1 MENMNTEQGT
11 RAENMGNDAAVQE
24 ISQEAGKEQKLFT
37 QDEVNGF
44 IQSRLGRM
52 KEQAAKEAKVEYDQK
67 LADLQS
73 REMKLMI
80 KEKIS
85 ERGMPKE
92 LADIISCTDENDLN
106 SKLDILDKL
115 YNKGSDNVKSEDE
128 EPKGFYTYD
137 PVTGERKQITSFGP
151 RQQSS
156 MFQIE
161 DPIRTAMKL
170 GRKD

>member
-11 RAENMGNDAAVQE
+11 QAENMGNDVKVQE
-24 ISQEAGKEQKLFT
+24 SSQEEGKEQKLFT
-37 QDEVNGF
+37 QEEVNGF

-52 KEQAAKEAKVEYDQK
+52 KEQAAKEAKAEYDQK
-67 LADLQS
+67 LADLHS
-73 REMKLMI
+73 REIKLMV

-115 YNKGSDNVKSEDE
+115 YNKGPDNSEPDVE
-128 EPKGFYTYD
+128 KPKGFYTYD
-137 PVTGERKQITSFGP
+137 PVTGKRKTVTSFGAK
-151 RQQSS
+151 QQSREALA
-156 MFQIE
+156 E
-161 DPIRTAMKL
+161 DPIRRAMKL
-170 GRKD
+170 N